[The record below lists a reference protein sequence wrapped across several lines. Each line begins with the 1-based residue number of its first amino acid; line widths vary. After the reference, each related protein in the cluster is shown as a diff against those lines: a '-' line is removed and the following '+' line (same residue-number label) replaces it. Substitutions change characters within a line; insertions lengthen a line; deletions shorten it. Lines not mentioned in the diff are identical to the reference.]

1 MKIKIYI
8 LVLLSFTSFWFIQSC
23 SKSVE
28 TTNLKAQKLVLP
40 ETPYIYYNEDSI
52 LNKQANI
59 GRVLFYDKNLSATNA
74 VACASCH
81 FQENAFA
88 DGKQFSS
95 GFKTELTNRNAMAF
109 NNLAIND
116 GFFWDLREFDLKE
129 MVLKPVSNHIEMGFT
144 DINLICKKLDQFP
157 HYKKL
162 FYNAYSN
169 GITTS
174 NIANSLQ
181 LFLKSIR
188 SNNSKFDL
196 NIKPNQSN
204 FLNDFPNYT
213 YEENYGKQLF
223 MKDGCMNCHSPFSN
237 FQRSWNNWA
246 NIGLDLNYT
255 DKGLNTQ
262 SFEKRFGTGIGMSE
276 FGFGLEGNFK
286 IPSLRN
292 IALTAPY
299 MHDGRFAT
307 LNDVMDHYSDNIK
320 NHKNLSWEL
329 TETSSQD
336 GVLLTKPKRFNYSN
350 QEKQAIIAF
359 LKTLTDY
366 TMISDPKFSN
376 PFQVEN

>member
-1 MKIKIYI
+1 
-8 LVLLSFTSFWFIQSC
+8 
-23 SKSVE
+23 
-28 TTNLKAQKLVLP
+28 
-40 ETPYIYYNEDSI
+40 
-52 LNKQANI
+52 
-59 GRVLFYDKNLSATNA
+59 
-74 VACASCH
+74 
-81 FQENAFA
+81 
-88 DGKQFSS
+88 
-95 GFKTELTNRNAMAF
+95 MAF
-109 NNLAIND
+109 NNLAEND
-116 GFFWDLREFDLKE
+116 GFFWDLREFDLQE

-144 DINLICKKLDQFP
+144 DINLICKKLEQYP

-162 FYNAYSN
+162 FDNAYSN
-169 GITTS
+169 GITTIT
-174 NIANSLQ
+174 IANSLQ
-181 LFLKSIR
+181 LFLKSIK
-188 SNNSKFDL
+188 SKNSKYDL
-196 NIKPNQSN
+196 NIKPNQTN

-255 DKGLNTQ
+255 DKGLDIFT
-262 SFEKRFGTGIGMSE
+262 FDKRNRGIFNGE
-276 FGFGLEGNFK
+276 IFNGEIDQEGNFK

-307 LNDVMDHYSDNIK
+307 LYEVLDHYSDNIK

-329 TETSSQD
+329 TETSTEN
-336 GVLLTKPKRFNYSN
+336 GVFSTHPKKFNYTK
-350 QEKQAIIAF
+350 QDKQAIIAF

-366 TMISDPKFSN
+366 SMISDPKFSN

>member
-8 LVLLSFTSFWFIQSC
+8 LIILSFTSIWFIQSC
-23 SKSVE
+23 SKSAE
-28 TTNLKAQKLVLP
+28 NSQLKSQKLVLP
-40 ETPYIYYNEDSI
+40 ETAFNYFNEDTI
-52 LNKQANI
+52 LNNQATI
-59 GRVLFYDKNLSATNA
+59 GRVLFYDKNLSATNSK
-74 VACASCH
+74 ACASCH

-95 GFKTELTNRNAMAF
+95 GFKTELTHRNSMAF
-109 NNLAIND
+109 NNLAVND
-116 GFFWDLREFDLKE
+116 GFFWDLRESNLQE

-144 DINLICKKLDQFP
+144 DINLICKKLEQFP
-157 HYKKL
+157 HYKKM
-162 FYNAYSN
+162 FDNAYSN
-169 GITTS
+169 GITIN

-181 LFLKSIR
+181 LFLKSIK

-196 NIKPNQSN
+196 NIDPKQSN
-204 FLNDFPNYT
+204 FFKDFPNYT
-213 YEENYGKQLF
+213 NEENYGKQLF
-223 MKDGCMNCHSPFSN
+223 MKDGCMNCHNPFSN

-246 NIGLDLNYT
+246 NIGLDLNYA
-255 DKGLNTQ
+255 DKGLNSK
-262 SFEKRFGTGIGMSE
+262 SFVKRFDIMINETE
-276 FGFGLEGNFK
+276 FEGNFK

-329 TETSSQD
+329 TETSNQN
-336 GVLLTKPKRFNYSN
+336 GVFTTHPKRFNYTK
-350 QEKQAIIAF
+350 QDKQAIIAF

-366 TMISDPKFSN
+366 NMISDPKFSN

>member
-1 MKIKIYI
+1 MKTKIYI
-8 LVLLSFTSFWFIQSC
+8 LIVLTVTSLWFIQSC
-23 SKSVE
+23 TKSVE
-28 TTNLKAQKLVLP
+28 QSQLKAEKLVLP
-40 ETPYIYYNEDSI
+40 EIPYEYFSGSTI
-52 LNKQANI
+52 LNNQATI
-59 GRVLFYDKNLSATNA
+59 GRALFYDKNLSATNA

-109 NNLAIND
+109 NNLEVND
-116 GFFWDLREFDLKE
+116 GFFWDLRESDLQE
-129 MVLKPVSNHIEMGFT
+129 MVLKPISNHIEMGFT
-144 DINLICKKLDQFP
+144 DINLICKKLEQFP

-162 FYNAYSN
+162 FDNAYSN

-255 DKGLNTQ
+255 DKGLNTKSQ
-262 SFEKRFGTGIGMSE
+262 SFEKRFGTGMSE
-276 FGFGLEGNFK
+276 SSFEGNFK
-286 IPSLRN
+286 IPSLKN

-336 GVLLTKPKRFNYSN
+336 GIFSTKPKRFNYSN